1 VNSILQILQ
10 QVVSD
15 NLLPRTTEIV
25 RRSAICMALAAVIG
39 VLSFI
44 ALFFLALAFYSWMA
58 LHLLPPLAALATAGA
73 SLLIALVAALIAYL
87 VMKPKPKPVP
97 GPVHQPGDP
106 STLVASAAAATADEL
121 CRSVDNNPKTTLLLA
136 GIAGFA
142 AATFLK
148 K

>member
-1 VNSILQILQ
+1 
-10 QVVSD
+10 
-15 NLLPRTTEIV
+15 
-25 RRSAICMALAAVIG
+25 MALAAVIG

-73 SLLIALVAALIAYL
+73 SLLIALIAALIAYL
-87 VMKPKPKPVP
+87 VMKPKPNPVP

-106 STLVASAAAATADEL
+106 SILVASAAEVAAADEL
-121 CRSVDNNPKTTLLLA
+121 CRSVDNNPKTTPSLA